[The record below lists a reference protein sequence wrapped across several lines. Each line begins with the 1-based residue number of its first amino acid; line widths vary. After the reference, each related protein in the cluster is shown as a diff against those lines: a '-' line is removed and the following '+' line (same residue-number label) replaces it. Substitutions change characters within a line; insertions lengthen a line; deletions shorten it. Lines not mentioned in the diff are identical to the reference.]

1 MKIQRECKVAP
12 IRRRGLKST
21 AAGFTL
27 LEVSIILAVVG
38 ILASILVPSWKSL
51 MDRVRLNHANDVV
64 YQAIRDAQG
73 MARRTH
79 IPQQVSFRFSKGMVQ
94 WSAHAANAN
103 VATVIWNDLDPII
116 QLDSE
121 TTLQQVNGVR
131 RVQFDEDGNVNGQ
144 LGRLTLSTS
153 SDSLTKRCIMVSTLI
168 GAVRKGENR
177 RTKQDGKFCY

>member
-1 MKIQRECKVAP
+1 MKIQRECKVAL
-12 IRRRGLKST
+12 IRQCEVRST
-21 AAGFTL
+21 TAGFTL

-38 ILASILVPSWKSL
+38 ILASILVPSWKTL

-64 YQAIRDAQG
+64 YQALRDTQG

-79 IPQQVSFRFSKGMVQ
+79 VPQQVSFRFSKGIVQ
-94 WSAHAANAN
+94 WSAHSASAN
-103 VATVIWNDLDPII
+103 VATVIWNDLDPIV

-121 TTLQQVNGVR
+121 TTLQQANGVR
-131 RVQFDEDGNVNGQ
+131 RVQFDEEGNVNGQ
-144 LGRLTLSTS
+144 LGRLTLSS
-153 SDSLTKRCIMVSTLI
+153 PSDSITKRCVMVSTLI